1 MRPFARYIHTLH
13 CLWTVGLVRISEISK
28 QTIDNKKKNHLKGAD
43 CIDLDRKI
51 EY

>member
-28 QTIDNKKKNHLKGAD
+28 QTIDNKKKTILKELIA
-43 CIDLDRKI
+43 IDLDRKI